1 MVDVHGGC
9 KRSILPTVTIRPQ
22 ELARAL
28 TNLLNP
34 FVIFTALF
42 ALVAF
47 AEAGAYRG
55 VLYLAVELTAAA
67 AVAGYVLFMRRR
79 SRVGDF
85 WISGRAERLTPA
97 LFLLVAFV
105 ALLAALVLLDAPQ
118 DLSLLTLSMGLASAA
133 VAGITLLWK
142 ASAHCTVAGHAA
154 AAGLLLLGLLG
165 FAFLVVL
172 PLVVWSR
179 VTDKAHTLSQTLA
192 GAAVGA
198 GFAILLLA

>member
-1 MVDVHGGC
+1 MRGGC

-22 ELARAL
+22 ELARVL
-28 TNLLNP
+28 TNALNP
-34 FVIFTALF
+34 FVIFAALF

-47 AEAGAYRG
+47 AEGGAYRG
-55 VLYLAVELTAAA
+55 FLYLSVELTAAA
-67 AVAGYVLFMRRR
+67 AVAGYVLFMRQR

-85 WISGRAERLTPA
+85 WISARAERLSPA
-97 LFLLVAFV
+97 VFLLAAFV

-118 DLSLLTLSMGLASAA
+118 DLTLLTLSMGLASAV

-154 AAGLLLLGLLG
+154 AAGLLLLGPLGLVFLL
-165 FAFLVVL
+165 VL
-172 PLVVWSR
+172 PLVLWSR
-179 VTDKAHTLSQTLA
+179 VILKAHTLSHTLA

-198 GFAILLLA
+198 GFALLFLA

>member
-1 MVDVHGGC
+1 MVDVRGGYR
-9 KRSILPTVTIRPQ
+9 RSILPTVTIRPQ
-22 ELARAL
+22 QLARAL
-28 TNLLNP
+28 TNALNP

-55 VLYLAVELTAAA
+55 VLYLAVELAAAA

-79 SRVGDF
+79 SRVGDY
-85 WISGRAERLTPA
+85 WISARAERLTPA
-97 LFLLVAFV
+97 VFLLAAFV
-105 ALLAALVLLDAPQ
+105 ALLAAVVLLDAPQ
-118 DLSLLTLSMGLASAA
+118 DLSLLTLSMGLASAV

-154 AAGLLLLGLLG
+154 AAGLLLLGPLGLVFLL
-165 FAFLVVL
+165 VL
-172 PLVVWSR
+172 PLVLWSR
-179 VTDKAHTLSQTLA
+179 VILKAHTLSQTLA

-198 GFAILLLA
+198 GCALLFLA

>member
-1 MVDVHGGC
+1 VRGGC
-9 KRSILPTVTIRPQ
+9 KRSILPTVTILPQ
-22 ELARAL
+22 KLASAL
-28 TNLLNP
+28 TNALNP

-42 ALVAF
+42 VLVAF

-85 WISGRAERLTPA
+85 WISARAERLTPA
-97 LFLLVAFV
+97 AFLLAAFV

-118 DLSLLTLSMGLASAA
+118 NLYLLTLSMGLASAA

-154 AAGLLLLGLLG
+154 AAGLLLLGPPGIVFLLM
-165 FAFLVVL
+165 L
-172 PLVVWSR
+172 PLVLWARASI
-179 VTDKAHTLSQTLA
+179 KAHTLSQTLA

-198 GFAILLLA
+198 GFAVLFLA

>member
-1 MVDVHGGC
+1 MRGGC

-22 ELARAL
+22 KLASAL
-28 TNLLNP
+28 TNALNP

-42 ALVAF
+42 ALVGF
-47 AEAGAYRG
+47 VEAGVYRG

-85 WISGRAERLTPA
+85 WISTRAERLTPA
-97 LFLLVAFV
+97 LFLLAAFV
-105 ALLAALVLLDAPQ
+105 ALLGALALLDAPQ
-118 DLSLLTLSMGLASAA
+118 NLSLLTLSMGLASAA

-154 AAGLLLLGLLG
+154 AAGLLLLGPLG
-165 FAFLVVL
+165 FVFLLVL
-172 PLVVWSR
+172 PLVLWSR
-179 VTDKAHTLSQTLA
+179 VTLKAHTLSQTLT

-198 GFAILLLA
+198 GFAVLFLA